1 MKKHSQN
8 CTLWIDRWSKYIWL
22 AYKNDGQSIVFPIWY
37 LMNDKSLYF
46 NIADVIVRHRIAKIV
61 IWMPS
66 KQEDVREKIQKFI
79 DNLKI
84 MIDSKITI
92 ETIDE
97 DYTSVLSWEIT
108 SNFKKNAA
116 EDTVSA
122 MLILERRIAQ
132 EALPKP

>member
-1 MKKHSQN
+1 
-8 CTLWIDRWSKYIWL
+8 
-22 AYKNDGQSIVFPIWY
+22 
-37 LMNDKSLYF
+37 
-46 NIADVIVRHRIAKIV
+46 
-61 IWMPS
+61 MPS
-66 KQEDVREKIQKFI
+66 KQEDIREKIQKFI

-84 MIDSKITI
+84 MIDPKTTI

-97 DYTSVLSWEIT
+97 DYTSVLSGEIT

>member
-1 MKKHSQN
+1 
-8 CTLWIDRWSKYIWL
+8 
-22 AYKNDGQSIVFPIWY
+22 
-37 LMNDKSLYF
+37 
-46 NIADVIVRHRIAKIV
+46 
-61 IWMPS
+61 MPS

-84 MIDSKITI
+84 MIDPKTTI

-97 DYTSVLSWEIT
+97 DYTSVLSGEIT

>member
-1 MKKHSQN
+1 
-8 CTLWIDRWSKYIWL
+8 
-22 AYKNDGQSIVFPIWY
+22 
-37 LMNDKSLYF
+37 
-46 NIADVIVRHRIAKIV
+46 
-61 IWMPS
+61 MPS

-97 DYTSVLSWEIT
+97 DYTSVLSGEIT